1 MDPVFRFI
9 FVCLFVVYKRL
20 QKYGKGLVGLGFQY
34 MYVLLVHSIC
44 Y

>member
-34 MYVLLVHSIC
+34 MSFWSTLFAID
-44 Y
+44 